1 MWNFSCESKHGIKI
15 QKVLIIKN
23 KNMTLDSLKTRT
35 KKIKIKP
42 ETSKAAS
49 IMILCPIN
57 CHKNIYLLKMKQET
71 IPCY

>member
-1 MWNFSCESKHGIKI
+1 MKNFSCESKHGIEI

-23 KNMTLDSLKTRT
+23 KNMTLDSL